1 MFSVSPFITV
11 IQFTHPLRCIDV
23 HLGSGVKTQ
32 LDFLQQGLPGEEP
45 FQQVVLKL
53 LKILIYVLNFIAR
66 ILWYEHA
73 LYLMT

>member
-11 IQFTHPLRCIDV
+11 IQFTHPLICIDV

-32 LDFLQQGLPGEEP
+32 LDFLQQGLPGEET

-53 LKILIYVLNFIAR
+53 LKN
-66 ILWYEHA
+66 
-73 LYLMT
+73 